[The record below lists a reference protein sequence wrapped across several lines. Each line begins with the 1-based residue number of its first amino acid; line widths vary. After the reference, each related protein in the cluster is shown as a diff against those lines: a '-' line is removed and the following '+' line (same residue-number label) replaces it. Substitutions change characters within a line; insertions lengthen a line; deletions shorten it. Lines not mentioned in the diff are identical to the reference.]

1 MAQRF
6 QTVVSSIPRH
16 ISYLTLTTFSASTGP
31 PGLRTTGYAV
41 ESSGKLWSVYLA
53 ESERHDE
60 ALAESWKAD
69 MDGLLIFAGL
79 FSAVV
84 TAFLVGSLQQM
95 TQTNQTSGTAPT
107 PTSAN
112 IPSLLRANA
121 LWCSSLLSSLLS
133 ALCATLVQ
141 QWARQYTQALG
152 QRTAPHQRA
161 RVRAFLLQG
170 IERSG
175 VKAVVEGAPAL
186 LHLAMFLFIAGM
198 IDITAPAS
206 RVLSLLTLSVLVVI
220 AAFYLALSWFP
231 LHDLQSPYRTPLSS
245 AL

>member
-1 MAQRF
+1 MARKLR
-6 QTVVSSIPRH
+6 TVVSSFPWPLSFTHLR
-16 ISYLTLTTFSASTGP
+16 SPGP
-31 PGLRTTGYAV
+31 PSPRTTGYAV
-41 ESSGKLWSVYLA
+41 DSSGKLWSVYLA

-60 ALAESWKAD
+60 ELAESWKAD
-69 MDGLLIFAGL
+69 MDGLLIFVSQPAGL

-95 TQTNQTSGTAPT
+95 TQSNQTPGTTST
-107 PTSAN
+107 PAQAN
-112 IPSLLRANA
+112 SSSLLRANA

-152 QRTAPHQRA
+152 RRAAPHQRA

-186 LHLAMFLFIAGM
+186 LHLAMFLFIAGLV
-198 IDITAPAS
+198 DITASAS
-206 RVLSLLTLSVLVVI
+206 RLLSLLSLSVLVII
-220 AAFYLALSWFP
+220 AAFYLSLS
-231 LHDLQSPYRTPLSS
+231 
-245 AL
+245 

>member
-1 MAQRF
+1 
-6 QTVVSSIPRH
+6 
-16 ISYLTLTTFSASTGP
+16 
-31 PGLRTTGYAV
+31 
-41 ESSGKLWSVYLA
+41 SSGKLWSVYLT

-95 TQTNQTSGTAPT
+95 TQSNQTPGATSTPAP
-107 PTSAN
+107 AN
-112 IPSLLRANA
+112 SSSLLRANA

-152 QRTAPHQRA
+152 RRAAPHQRA

-175 VKAVVEGAPAL
+175 VKAVVEGATAL
-186 LHLAMFLFIAGM
+186 LHLAMFLFIAG
-198 IDITAPAS
+198 
-206 RVLSLLTLSVLVVI
+206 LV
-220 AAFYLALSWFP
+220 
-231 LHDLQSPYRTPLSS
+231 
-245 AL
+245 